1 LHLVV
6 ELLLIYYKL
15 TNSVAFYTSPN

>member
-6 ELLLIYYKL
+6 ELLLINYNL